1 MPKRKKSDL
10 HLKKIHVFHNTYQF
24 LKHYRDATYSLKVV
38 VHQLENQFQQEYG
51 TSIDTFLDS
60 LYTAG
65 AEFKRAVRLKNVPK
79 VLNEAIKC

>member
-1 MPKRKKSDL
+1 MPKKKKNEFIPEEDPR
-10 HLKKIHVFHNTYQF
+10 FHNTYQF

-65 AEFKRAVRLKNVPK
+65 AELNGSEIEERA
-79 VLNEAIKC
+79 KCWTAN